1 MNKQKVHPEK
11 CSQESKGPRNLSLS
25 MTDETE
31 MFIPDTRFPGASRRV
46 DIKYKKGLTYV
57 RKICIILYS
66 FGEPVS
72 GSINKS
78 RFSFT
83 TEEGTGEKMGKRE
96 GGKKKN
102 LLTIQTF

>member
-1 MNKQKVHPEK
+1 
-11 CSQESKGPRNLSLS
+11 

-31 MFIPDTRFPGASRRV
+31 MFIPDTRFPGASRRAG
-46 DIKYKKGLTYV
+46 IKYKKRLTCV

-66 FGEPVS
+66 FGETVS

-83 TEEGTGEKMGKRE
+83 TEEGTGEKMGEKGRRE
-96 GGKKKN
+96 KKK
-102 LLTIQTF
+102 TKRIF